1 MISIFK
7 SSYLLL
13 LSKNPCELFTY
24 FKVDELHGLS
34 LKECEA
40 HKNTKSDSY
49 IAGMSNVIPNTDKRF
64 VFINLSRCVND
75 IETMGLV
82 FHEMIHHSLW
92 LHNYDMDKE
101 EEIITWAENESY
113 EVIKTIKKL

>member
-7 SSYLLL
+7 LSYLLL

-34 LKECEA
+34 FAECEA

-82 FHEMIHHSLW
+82 MHEMMHQSLW
-92 LHNYDMDKE
+92 LYNYDINKE
-101 EEIITWAENESY
+101 EEIITWAENESF